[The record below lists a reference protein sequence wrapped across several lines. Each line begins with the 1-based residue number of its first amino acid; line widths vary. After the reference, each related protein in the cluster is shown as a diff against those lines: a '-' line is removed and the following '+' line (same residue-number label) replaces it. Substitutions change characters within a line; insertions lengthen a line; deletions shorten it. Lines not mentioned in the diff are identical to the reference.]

1 MSFTFGLSLLFQVSQ
16 AIVFWGPKPESRVG
30 LETGKFPVCGT
41 SVNKENL
48 KGHLGRVHPKRPGSV
63 AERQPVIKSVSVF
76 KSHRKRNFA
85 ILGLLAL
92 VVIGVVAAAA
102 SYDRGIHWHPNLSV
116 ILNGSPY
123 TVPADIGIA
132 SNLWKDH
139 SLDQYG
145 EGMAPL
151 HTHDTSGLIHE
162 EARTSHYDFT
172 LHEFL
177 AIWGQPSDG
186 SAIDGHPVTSLTVD
200 GVQQASP
207 TGNVVLKD
215 GQKIIMTLSP

>member
-1 MSFTFGLSLLFQVSQ
+1 MKS
-16 AIVFWGPKPESRVG
+16 
-30 LETGKFPVCGT
+30 
-41 SVNKENL
+41 
-48 KGHLGRVHPKRPGSV
+48 GSV
-63 AERQPVIKSVSVF
+63 FR
-76 KSHRKRNFA
+76 SHRKRNFA

-92 VVIGVVAAAA
+92 VVIGVSLAAA
-102 SYDRGIHWHPNLSV
+102 SYDRGVHWHPNLSL

-123 TVPADIGIA
+123 TVPADIGIV

-145 EGMAPL
+145 IGMAPL
-151 HTHDTSGLIHE
+151 HTHDTSGIIHLE
-162 EARTSHYDFT
+162 VNTSHRDFT

-177 AIWGQPSDG
+177 AIWGEPSDG
-186 SAIDGHPVTSLTVD
+186 SAIDGHPVASLTVD

-207 TGNVVLKD
+207 TGDVILKD

>member
-1 MSFTFGLSLLFQVSQ
+1 MDTEKCL
-16 AIVFWGPKPESRVG
+16 
-30 LETGKFPVCGT
+30 VCGT
-41 SVNKENL
+41 SVKKENL
-48 KGHLGRVHPKRPGSV
+48 KGHLERVHPKRAGSIS
-63 AERQPVIKSVSVF
+63 ERQLVVKSVPVF
-76 KSHRKRNFA
+76 RSHKKRNFA

-92 VVIGVVAAAA
+92 VVIGVSVAAA

-116 ILNGSPY
+116 TLNGSPY
-123 TVPADIGIA
+123 TVPKDIGID
-132 SNLWKDH
+132 SSLWKDH

-151 HTHDTSGLIHE
+151 HTHDTSGTIHV

-177 AIWGQPSDG
+177 AIWGEPSDG
-186 SAIDGHPVTSLTVD
+186 SAIDGHRVTSLTVD
-200 GVQQASP
+200 GVQQAT
-207 TGNVVLKD
+207 TGDVVLKD

>member
-1 MSFTFGLSLLFQVSQ
+1 
-16 AIVFWGPKPESRVG
+16 
-30 LETGKFPVCGT
+30 LETEKCPVCGT
-41 SVNKENL
+41 SVKKDNL
-48 KGHLGRVHPKRPGSV
+48 KGHLGRVHPKPVGSV
-63 AERQPVIKSVSVF
+63 AERQPVMKSVSVF
-76 KSHRKRNFA
+76 RSHRKRNFS

-102 SYDRGIHWHPNLSV
+102 SYDRGVHWHPNLSV
-116 ILNGSPY
+116 ILNGSSY

-145 EGMAPL
+145 IGMAPL
-151 HTHDTSGLIHE
+151 HTHDTSGKIHVE
-162 EARTSHYDFT
+162 VNTSHRDFT

-177 AIWGQPSDG
+177 AIWGEPSDG

>member
-1 MSFTFGLSLLFQVSQ
+1 MVK
-16 AIVFWGPKPESRVG
+16 AMV
-30 LETGKFPVCGT
+30 LETEKCPVCGT
-41 SVNKENL
+41 SVKKDNL
-48 KGHLGRVHPKRPGSV
+48 KGHLERVHPKRPASV
-63 AERQPVIKSVSVF
+63 AERQPAIKSVSVF

-116 ILNGSPY
+116 ALNGSPY
-123 TVPADIGIA
+123 TVPGDIGVI
-132 SNLWKDH
+132 SGLWKDH

-145 EGMAPL
+145 IGMAPL
-151 HTHDTSGLIHE
+151 HTHDTSGKIHL
-162 EARTSHYDFT
+162 EANTSHRDFT

-177 AIWGQPSDG
+177 AIWGEPTDG

-207 TGNVVLKD
+207 TSDVVLKD